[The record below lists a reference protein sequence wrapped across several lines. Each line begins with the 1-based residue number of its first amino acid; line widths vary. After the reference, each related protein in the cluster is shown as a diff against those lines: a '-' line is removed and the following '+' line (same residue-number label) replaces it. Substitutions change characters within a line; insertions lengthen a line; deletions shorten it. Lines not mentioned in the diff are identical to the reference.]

1 MKANKL
7 LAMLL
12 AAVMAFSATACG
24 SKDNAK
30 DNAPA
35 DTTTPKTEDVTPT
48 APPTD
53 DGTVAEDEHSFYNTT
68 MGSDPTSLDIS
79 KRSDTYSSSVVN
91 NTNECLVR
99 NESHDNQYV
108 MSPGDAQS
116 WETSEDG
123 LVWTFHLGDN
133 TWNDGEPVTAQQYV
147 YSLRRSADPAT
158 GCPNGWFLS
167 PILNYDAV
175 AAGEMAPEEPGR

>member
-12 AAVMAFSATACG
+12 AAVMAFSVTACSG
-24 SKDNAK
+24 KDEAK

-35 DTTTPKTEDVTPT
+35 ETTPPKTEDVTPT

-53 DGTVAEDEHSFYNTT
+53 DGTVAPDANPYYNVTL
-68 MGSDPTSLDIS
+68 GSDPTSLDIS
-79 KRSDTYSSSVVN
+79 KRSDSYSSSVIA

-99 NESHDNQYV
+99 NEAHDGQYV

-116 WETSEDG
+116 WEVSEDG

-133 TWNDGEPVTAQQYV
+133 TWNDGVPVTAEQYV
-147 YSLRRSADPAT
+147 YS
-158 GCPNGWFLS
+158 
-167 PILNYDAV
+167 
-175 AAGEMAPEEPGR
+175 PEKKC